1 MNFEPVIGLEIH
13 VQMKTKSKMFSSSP
27 NSFSRFPNSEVTPF
41 DMAFPGTM
49 PVVNKQAVINAIRVA
64 NALHMNIDHTL
75 HFDRKNYFYADLPKG
90 FQITQQRRPIG
101 SNGYLMIKDK
111 DGNPKRIGIERIHM
125 EEDTCKQLHFVDYS
139 LLDYNRAGAPLVE
152 IVSYPEM
159 RSDVEASRY
168 VEAIRN
174 IVVYSLTSDGKMEEG
189 SLRVDV
195 NVSLRPYGSSEFGT
209 KVELKNLNS
218 LKNIELALAY
228 EISRQNSI
236 LLSGGKVEQETR
248 RFDESSGKTILMRK
262 KTDAVDYKYFP
273 EPNITP
279 IKLSDEFVN
288 EAISTCP
295 ELYDSKKNRY
305 MSYGLAEVDA
315 DIILSSLDMA
325 YYFEKCIK
333 GNEKL
338 AKTISNFLIVETNS
352 YLNKNGLTMAD
363 FKLAPVDL
371 ARLASMQEE
380 GYSHKQCADIF
391 FYCLDNG
398 SSIED
403 AVQALHI
410 ERQSNDASEILPMVS
425 EVLDAN
431 PQSIADFK
439 GGNGRA
445 IGFLIGQVMKKGK
458 GKINASLVAKIMNE
472 EINKR

>member
-159 RSDVEASRY
+159 KSDVEASRY

-195 NVSLRPYGSSEFGT
+195 NVSLRPYGSNEFGT

-228 EISRQNSI
+228 EISRQSSI

-391 FYCLDNG
+391 FYCLDNT

>member
-228 EISRQNSI
+228 EISRQSSI

-315 DIILSSLDMA
+315 DIILSALDMA
-325 YYFEKCIK
+325 YYFEKCIN

-371 ARLASMQEE
+371 AKLASMQEE

-391 FYCLDNG
+391 FYCLGND

-403 AVQALHI
+403 AVKALHI
-410 ERQSNDASEILPMVS
+410 EKQSNDASEILPMVS

>member
-228 EISRQNSI
+228 EISRQSSI

-363 FKLAPVDL
+363 FKLAPTDL
-371 ARLASMQEE
+371 AKLASMQEE

-391 FYCLDNG
+391 FYCLDNT

-403 AVQALHI
+403 AVKALHI
-410 ERQSNDASEILPMVS
+410 EKQSNDASEILPMVT

-445 IGFLIGQVMKKGK
+445 IGYLIGQVMKKGK

>member
-228 EISRQNSI
+228 EISRQSSI

-363 FKLAPVDL
+363 FKLAPEDL
-371 ARLASMQEE
+371 AKLASMQEE

-391 FYCLDNG
+391 FYCLDNT

-403 AVQALHI
+403 AVKVLHI
-410 ERQSNDASEILPMVS
+410 EKQSNDAGEILPMVT